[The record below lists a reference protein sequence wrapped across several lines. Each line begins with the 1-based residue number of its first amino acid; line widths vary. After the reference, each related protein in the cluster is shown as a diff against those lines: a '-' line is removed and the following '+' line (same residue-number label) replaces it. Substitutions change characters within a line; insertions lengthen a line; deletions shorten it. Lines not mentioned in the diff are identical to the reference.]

1 MANQKYEFDTT
12 HSTVGF
18 AVRHLM
24 VSKVRGAFTK
34 WSGTL
39 QFDERAPEQA
49 ELDVTIDA
57 ASIDTHEKQRDDHL
71 RSPDFFDAANHPS
84 LTFRAKGAEKK
95 GEGRY
100 VVRGELTIRGTTRPV
115 DLDVEYAGRAKDP
128 WGGERVAF
136 EARTS
141 INRKDFGLSW
151 NQALETG
158 GVLVGEKVEIN
169 LEVQAKAVAAA
180 AAA

>member
-1 MANQKYEFDTT
+1 MQKFEFDTT

-18 AVRHLM
+18 MVRHLM
-24 VSKVRGAFTK
+24 VSKVRGAFTR
-34 WSGTL
+34 WGGTL
-39 QFDERAPEQA
+39 AFDESAPEKA
-49 ELDVTIDA
+49 ELDVSIDA

-71 RSPDFFDAANHPS
+71 RSADFFDAANHPA
-84 LTFRAKGAEKK
+84 LTFRAKGAKPA

-100 VVRGELTIRGTTRPV
+100 TVQGELTIRGTTRPV
-115 DLDVEYAGRAKDP
+115 TLEVEYNGRAKDP

-141 INRKDFGLSW
+141 INRKDFGLTW

-158 GVLVGEKVEIN
+158 GVLVGEKIEIS
-169 LEVQAKAVAAA
+169 LDVQAKAVAAA